1 MGLSIDAVKAIVL
14 ALSAASALAGVMA
27 AKWVEDRR
35 IALATG
41 QALASGVLLA
51 ASVVHMMPDAE
62 QILKPFANRLGT
74 DFPLA
79 HAVAGGVFVLLM
91 LVEEMALGIM
101 ASASG
106 AGRAPVK
113 QPEMVDGV
121 VTWQVP
127 VTLEEGHSPE
137 NAEHHE
143 DRMHVCCPPKQFRSA
158 ESSPK
163 CDAAHT
169 ESEAGDHTHSEPEAE
184 AEWSLPCRVHWGG
197 LCAMAGRG
205 VVQVFRGFGASLA
218 AEKEVEKSCEAGTK
232 AHLTQPLLPG
242 MPQILEVKPHT
253 HHHHPPSAEHSPH
266 RHNHSHGGCHSESA
280 SGKPGHACISG
291 EGMVAL
297 GRPGMSLTK
306 AVCLYGALS
315 FHSVMEGMGLGSAQQ
330 GRYVASISIAILAHK
345 ALESFALG
353 NALRH
358 SPGITGGRFMAL
370 AMLFAA
376 GTPVGGVIGMVLSQ
390 TFEGSAVGFCSAI
403 AAGTFLQVA
412 TMELIPGALHA
423 EGAGGALCCA
433 TMAVGYGL
441 FAMLALWC

>member
-1 MGLSIDAVKAIVL
+1 MSIDAVKAVVL

-27 AKWVEDRR
+27 AKWVEDHR

-62 QILKPFANRLGT
+62 EILKPFVNRLGT

-91 LVEEMALGIM
+91 LLEEMALGIM
-101 ASASG
+101 ASAAG
-106 AGRAPVK
+106 AGRPPAEKPAI
-113 QPEMVDGV
+113 VDTV

-127 VTLEEGHSPE
+127 ERLEEGHSPE
-137 NAEHHE
+137 NAEHQE
-143 DRMHVCCPPKQFRSA
+143 DRMHVCCPPMQFRST
-158 ESSPK
+158 ESSPR
-163 CDAAHT
+163 CDSNK
-169 ESEAGDHTHSEPEAE
+169 ESEARDHNHSEPEPE

-205 VVQVFRGFGASLA
+205 VVQVFRGFGASRA
-218 AEKEVEKSCEAGTK
+218 AEKEVETSCEAGTQ
-232 AHLTQPLLPG
+232 ARLTQPLLPG

-253 HHHHPPSAEHSPH
+253 HHHHPLSAECSPQ
-266 RHNHSHGGCHSESA
+266 RHNHSHAGCHSEST

-330 GRYVASISIAILAHK
+330 ARYVASISIAILAHK

-376 GTPVGGVIGMVLSQ
+376 GTPFGGLIGMLLAK

-433 TMAVGYGL
+433 TMALGFGL